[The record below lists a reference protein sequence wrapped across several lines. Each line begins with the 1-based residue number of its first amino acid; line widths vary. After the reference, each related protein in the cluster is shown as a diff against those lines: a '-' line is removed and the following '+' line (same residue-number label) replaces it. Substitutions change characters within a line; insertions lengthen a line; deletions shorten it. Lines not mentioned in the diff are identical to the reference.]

1 MNKILIFRTDRVGD
15 FLISQ
20 PFINSINRSF
30 PNSNIDIVCS
40 NKNVFFVK
48 QFKIFSKV
56 ILYPNKFFFKIKFFL
71 SIFFSY
77 DVIIVM
83 DGKKRSIF
91 NTLFS
96 FAKLKILFTP
106 SKFNYYI
113 YNFFFKK
120 IYFIDYKIPKISILS
135 KAANFFNSK
144 IIPYDLNI
152 NIKGFYLLSKYQ
164 KYLDNFIVFN
174 FDEKWIFK
182 NYIKN
187 YKNIEPR
194 IDEFVIFLDILSLK
208 LNKKIFITNGLL
220 KNSVFNYLKSK
231 SHKFDNKLYTYRNNK
246 IFLFDNINIF
256 ELQNLISR
264 SLCLV
269 SCHGAPSHLASGY
282 NIPIIDIIDKSEL
295 LFFRSY
301 SHHFRKCI
309 TLNRDNFRIL
319 SKKIINNL
327 KLIL

>member
-1 MNKILIFRTDRVGD
+1 MKKILIFRTDRVGD

-40 NKNVFFVK
+40 NKNFYFIK
-48 QFKIFSKV
+48 QFKIFSKI
-56 ILYPNKFFFKIKFFL
+56 ILYPETFFLKIKFFL

-77 DVIIVM
+77 DLIIAI

-91 NTLFS
+91 NSLFS
-96 FAKLKILFTP
+96 LAKVKILFTP

-113 YNFFFKK
+113 YYFFFKK
-120 IYFIDYKIPKISILS
+120 IYLIEYTIPKIFILS
-135 KAANFFNSK
+135 KAANFFNSN
-144 IIPYDLNI
+144 ILSDDLNI
-152 NIKGFYLLSKYQ
+152 NKKSFYLLSKYQ
-164 KYLDNFIVFN
+164 KYLDDFIVFN

-194 IDEFVIFLDILSLK
+194 IDEFIIFLDTLSSK

-220 KNSVFNYLKSK
+220 KNFVFDYLKSK
-231 SHKFDNKLYTYRNNK
+231 SRKFDNKLYIYKNNK

-264 SLCLV
+264 SMCLV
-269 SCHGAPSHLASGY
+269 TCHGAPSHLASGY
-282 NIPIIDIIDKSEL
+282 NIPIIDIIDNSEL
-295 LFFRSY
+295 FFFRSY
-301 SHHFRKCI
+301 SYHFRKCI

-319 SKKIINNL
+319 SKKITYNL